1 MRNGPTLRKKF
12 KYLLYTSAK
21 PGLSVEEAILH
32 CLLQIYGIKT
42 ILQRGPQTNNLLE
55 SYNRKI
61 NSLVGA
67 KTHVWDFLKLV
78 RSQEA
83 NTRRVFLSNSVG
95 QDIHVNTGRKQVA
108 LDNIQRIKFLVT
120 SFNTTPPQEYI
131 QMIGHELQRG
141 N

>member
-1 MRNGPTLRKKF
+1 MP
-12 KYLLYTSAK
+12 
-21 PGLSVEEAILH
+21 
-32 CLLQIYGIKT
+32 
-42 ILQRGPQTNNLLE
+42 E
-55 SYNRKI
+55 SYNRTI

-67 KTHVWDFLKLV
+67 KTNVWDFLKLV

-83 NTRRVFLSNSVG
+83 NTRRVTSVKLCRSGHPRKHRQEAGGPG
-95 QDIHVNTGRKQVA
+95 QHSKDQVS
-108 LDNIQRIKFLVT
+108 VT